1 MVNVDDDTDNSVV
14 VTTSTSMIDM
24 AVAHAH
30 AHQLN
35 RQKQAAD
42 DVDFGTMTIVVL
54 AMALF
59 AGLGVLPLYVAKV
72 DATWEGPGL
81 AVACGM
87 MLAASFDLLED
98 GSNGN
103 ALGTT
108 LPYLGNAGSHKVAL
122 LVGAL
127 LGIATMG
134 SVKRFFSGSG
144 DDGDDD
150 DDDAARQIVKALN
163 AAGMGNTKD
172 DLCQG
177 PGQREELSKAK
188 QVQCLLYL
196 LVCLCI
202 HSGEGISM
210 GVAFKAE
217 RGWQQGVRVAF
228 SMGLHN
234 ACEGLAIALVLTS
247 SGFSNAAGAFWTNP
261 GASNVDPIV
270 DAVVKRTLEETK
282 DAVVT
287 AETTST
293 HAGSS
298 GDAAAAAAAYSAAA
312 AYTCPICYEVLPK
325 EDIFHI
331 FRCDH
336 TMCRMCGAHAKCE

>member
-1 MVNVDDDTDNSVV
+1 MRDVDDDTDNSVV
-14 VTTSTSMIDM
+14 VPTSTSMIDM

-98 GSNGN
+98 GSNRN

-134 SVKRFFSGSG
+134 SVKRFFSGNG

-196 LVCLCI
+196 LVCL
-202 HSGEGISM
+202 
-210 GVAFKAE
+210 
-217 RGWQQGVRVAF
+217 
-228 SMGLHN
+228 
-234 ACEGLAIALVLTS
+234 
-247 SGFSNAAGAFWTNP
+247 
-261 GASNVDPIV
+261 
-270 DAVVKRTLEETK
+270 
-282 DAVVT
+282 
-287 AETTST
+287 
-293 HAGSS
+293 
-298 GDAAAAAAAYSAAA
+298 
-312 AYTCPICYEVLPK
+312 
-325 EDIFHI
+325 
-331 FRCDH
+331 
-336 TMCRMCGAHAKCE
+336 

>member
-1 MVNVDDDTDNSVV
+1 MRDVDDDTDNSVV
-14 VTTSTSMIDM
+14 VPTSTSMIDM

-234 ACEGLAIALVLTS
+234 ACEGLARHRARAHQQRLFQRRGSILGNHHLSYDFCPSPPAPS
-247 SGFSNAAGAFWTNP
+247 PAFW
-261 GASNVDPIV
+261 
-270 DAVVKRTLEETK
+270 
-282 DAVVT
+282 
-287 AETTST
+287 
-293 HAGSS
+293 
-298 GDAAAAAAAYSAAA
+298 
-312 AYTCPICYEVLPK
+312 VLVRLQ
-325 EDIFHI
+325 DF
-331 FRCDH
+331 F
-336 TMCRMCGAHAKCE
+336 